1 MYKKDPLFCKKRSTS
16 ELCHTLAKPELAP
29 LAAQCRDVTIK
40 RSGDQDG
47 AVDQQ
52 GRLEVGEGGSA
63 GLDRR
68 VGRDVDQQEGQS
80 GGGRGSADLKK
91 RVDVQQSGMLT
102 SMGFISADSFKKC
115 ADVKICLC

>member
-1 MYKKDPLFCKKRSTS
+1 M
-16 ELCHTLAKPELAP
+16 AP

-91 RVDVQQSGMLT
+91 RVAVQQGGLLT
-102 SMGFISADSFKKC
+102 SMGFIFDSFKKMRGREDLFMLREC
-115 ADVKICLC
+115 KNVLPCGVSNPGRGGESAES